1 LYGWSG
7 KILRINLSTNKIK
20 TQTFDLNFALKYIG
34 GRGFAVKILWDE
46 VPPGTHPLSP
56 DNKLIIASGPL
67 TTIPMPSSGKIVV
80 AAKSPLTGGYGD
92 GNIGTMAAYH
102 MRRAGYDALVIEGK
116 AKKPTYAYIE
126 NDTIQLLPA
135 DELWGLKTTDAEEK
149 LKKTHGTVGVIS
161 IGPAGEKLVK
171 FATIISEGGRSG
183 GRPGIGAVMG
193 SKNLK
198 AIVFK
203 GTEELPL
210 YDKSLTNKLGTEG
223 YKAVKQ
229 KPGYPFWMRQGTV
242 ATVEWAQANSVLPT
256 YNFKEGIFDYA
267 DNVNGYAM
275 EKIKI
280 RQKGCPS
287 CNMVC
292 GMIIKGDVIAEIDY
306 ENVGMLGPNLGIG
319 DYAKI
324 AVLNKIADDFG
335 MDTISLGSVI
345 GFAMEASEKHLI
357 NEKIEWGDA
366 ATAIQLAE
374 DIALRR
380 GLGDLLAEGTKNAAQ
395 KLGNGAEE
403 FAMHVKG
410 LEISAY
416 DCHAAPGM
424 ALAYGTSPIGAHHKD
439 AWFISTEIQ
448 MGRFVISKEKVEK
461 LVWMQ
466 RVRGGIFET
475 LVSCRFPWVELGY
488 ELENYPAYFKAA
500 TGIDMTLDDMF
511 KIADRIYNL
520 IRAYWVREMVVSGNS
535 WSREIDYPPPRW
547 FKHPL
552 TKGPLKGTKL
562 SYEDYD
568 RMLSWYYEIRNW
580 DERGIP
586 TKQALINT
594 GLEDVA
600 VELSKYVN
608 LR

>member
-1 LYGWSG
+1 MYGWSG
-7 KILRINLSTNKIK
+7 KILRINLSNNKMH
-20 TQTFDLNFALKYIG
+20 TQTFDLDFALKYVG

-46 VPPGTHPLSP
+46 VPPGTNPLSL

-102 MRRAGYDALVIEGK
+102 MRRAGYDALIIEGK
-116 AKKPTYAYIE
+116 AQKPTYIYVE
-126 NDTIQLLPA
+126 KDKVQLLPA
-135 DELWGLKTTDAEEK
+135 DDLWGLTAIEAEEK
-149 LKKTHGTVGVIS
+149 LKKIHGTVGVIS
-161 IGPAGEKLVK
+161 IGPAGENLVK

-198 AIVFK
+198 SIVFK
-203 GTEELPL
+203 GTEDLPY
-210 YDKSLTNKLGTEG
+210 YDKNLVNKLGTEG

-229 KPGYPFWMRQGTV
+229 KPSYQFWMRQGTV
-242 ATVEWAQANSVLPT
+242 ATVEWAQVNSVLPT

-306 ENVGMLGPNLGIG
+306 ENVGMLGPNIGIG
-319 DYAKI
+319 DYSKI
-324 AVLNKIADDFG
+324 AVLNKIADDLG

-366 ATAIQLAE
+366 IAAIELAK
-374 DIALRR
+374 DIAYRK
-380 GLGDLLAEGTKNAAQ
+380 GIGNLLAEGTRNASK
-395 KLGNGAEE
+395 KLGHGAED

-461 LVWMQ
+461 LIWMQ
-466 RVRGGIFET
+466 RIRGGIFET
-475 LVSCRFPWVELGY
+475 LVACRFPWIELGY
-488 ELENYPAYFKAA
+488 EIENYPAYFKAA

-511 KIADRIYNL
+511 KVADRVYNL
-520 IRAYWVREMVVSGNS
+520 IRAYWVRETIASGGS
-535 WSREIDYPPPRW
+535 WSREMDYPPARW
-547 FKHPL
+547 FKEPL
-552 TKGPLKGTKL
+552 TKGPLKGAKL
-562 SYEDYD
+562 SYDDYN

-586 TKQALINT
+586 TKQALVNS
-594 GLEDVA
+594 GLENVA
-600 VELSKYVN
+600 QELSKYIN

>member
-1 LYGWSG
+1 MYGWNG
-7 KILRINLSTNKIK
+7 KILRINLSNNKVQI
-20 TQTFDLNFALKYIG
+20 QTFDLDFALKYIG
-34 GRGFAVKILWDE
+34 GRGFAIKILWDE
-46 VPPGTHPLSP
+46 VPPGINPLSP
-56 DNKLIIASGPL
+56 ENKLIIASGPL

-116 AKKPTYAYIE
+116 AQKPTYIYIE
-126 NDTIQLLPA
+126 KNKVELLPA
-135 DELWGLKTTDAEEK
+135 DDLWGLTTIEAEEK
-149 LKKTHGTVGVIS
+149 LKKNHGTVGVIS
-161 IGPAGEKLVK
+161 IGPAGEKMVK

-198 AIVFK
+198 SIVFK
-203 GTEELPL
+203 GTEELPF
-210 YDKSLTNKLGTEG
+210 YDKNLVNKLGAEG
-223 YKAVKQ
+223 YKKVKQ
-229 KPGYPFWMRQGTV
+229 KPGYQFWMRQGTV

-256 YNFKEGIFDYA
+256 YNFREGIFDYA

-275 EKIKI
+275 EKIKV

-292 GMIIKGDVIAEIDY
+292 GMIIKGDVTAEIDY
-306 ENVGMLGPNLGIG
+306 ENVGMLGPNIGIG
-319 DYAKI
+319 DYSKI

-335 MDTISLGSVI
+335 VDTISLGSVI
-345 GFAMEASEKHLI
+345 GFAMEASERRLI
-357 NEKIEWGDA
+357 NEKIEWGDSTA
-366 ATAIQLAE
+366 AIELAK
-374 DIALRR
+374 DIVYRR
-380 GLGDLLAEGTKNAAQ
+380 GIGDLLAEGTRNASR
-395 KLGNGAEE
+395 KLGNGAED

-410 LEISAY
+410 LETSAY

-461 LVWMQ
+461 LIWMQ
-466 RVRGGIFET
+466 RIRGGIFET
-475 LVSCRFPWVELGY
+475 LVACRFPWIELGY
-488 ELENYPAYFKAA
+488 EIENYPAYFKAA
-500 TGIDMTLDDMF
+500 TGLDMTLDDMF
-511 KIADRIYNL
+511 KVADRIYNM
-520 IRAYWVREMVVSGNS
+520 IRAYWVREVIASGGS
-535 WSREIDYPPPRW
+535 WSREIDYPPARW
-547 FKHPL
+547 FKEPL
-552 TKGPLKGTKL
+552 TKGPLKGAKL
-562 SYEDYD
+562 SYEDYNK
-568 RMLSWYYEIRNW
+568 MLSWYYEIRNW

-586 TKQALINT
+586 TKRALINS

-600 VELSKYVN
+600 QELSKYID

>member
-7 KILRINLSTNKIK
+7 KILRINLSNNKMH
-20 TQTFDLNFALKYIG
+20 TQTFDLDFALKYVG

-46 VPPGTHPLSP
+46 VPPGTNPLSL

-102 MRRAGYDALVIEGK
+102 MRRAGYDALIIEGK
-116 AKKPTYAYIE
+116 AQKPTYIYVE
-126 NDTIQLLPA
+126 KDKVQLLPA
-135 DELWGLKTTDAEEK
+135 DDLWGLTAIEAEEK
-149 LKKTHGTVGVIS
+149 LKKIHGTVGVIS
-161 IGPAGEKLVK
+161 IGPAGENLVK

-198 AIVFK
+198 SIVFK
-203 GTEELPL
+203 GTEDLPY
-210 YDKSLTNKLGTEG
+210 YDKNLVNKLGTEG

-229 KPGYPFWMRQGTV
+229 KPSYQFWMRQGTV
-242 ATVEWAQANSVLPT
+242 ATVEWAQVNSVLPT

-306 ENVGMLGPNLGIG
+306 ENVGMLGPNIGIG
-319 DYAKI
+319 DYSKI
-324 AVLNKIADDFG
+324 AVLNKIADDLG

-366 ATAIQLAE
+366 IAAIELAK
-374 DIALRR
+374 DIAYRK
-380 GLGDLLAEGTKNAAQ
+380 GIGNLLAEGTRNASK
-395 KLGNGAEE
+395 KLGHGAED

-461 LVWMQ
+461 LIWMQ
-466 RVRGGIFET
+466 RIRGGIFET
-475 LVSCRFPWVELGY
+475 LVACRFPWIELGY
-488 ELENYPAYFKAA
+488 EIENYPAYFKAA

-511 KIADRIYNL
+511 KVADRVYNL
-520 IRAYWVREMVVSGNS
+520 IRAYWVRETIASGGS
-535 WSREIDYPPPRW
+535 WSREMDYPPARW
-547 FKHPL
+547 FKEPL
-552 TKGPLKGTKL
+552 TKGPLKGAKL
-562 SYEDYD
+562 SYDDYN

-586 TKQALINT
+586 TKQALVNS
-594 GLEDVA
+594 GLENVA
-600 VELSKYVN
+600 QELSKYIN

>member
-1 LYGWSG
+1 MYGWSG
-7 KILRINLSTNKIK
+7 KILRINLSNNKVQ
-20 TQTFDLNFALKYIG
+20 TQTFDLEFALKYIG
-34 GRGFAVKILWDE
+34 GRGFAAKILWDE
-46 VPPGTHPLSP
+46 VPPGTNPLSP

-67 TTIPMPSSGKIVV
+67 TTIPMPSSGKMVV

-116 AKKPTYAYIE
+116 AQKPTYIYVE
-126 NDTIQLLPA
+126 NDKVQLLPA
-135 DELWGLKTTDAEEK
+135 DDLWSLTTIETEEK
-149 LKKTHGTVGVIS
+149 LKKNHGTVGVIS
-161 IGPAGEKLVK
+161 IGPAGENLVK
-171 FATIISEGGRSG
+171 FATIVSEGGRSG

-198 AIVFK
+198 SIAFK
-203 GTEELPL
+203 GTEDLPY
-210 YDKSLTNKLGTEG
+210 YDKNLVNRLGTEG

-229 KPGYPFWMRQGTV
+229 KPGYQFWMRQGTV

-256 YNFKEGIFDYA
+256 YNFREGIFDDA

-287 CNMVC
+287 CNMIC
-292 GMIIKGDVIAEIDY
+292 GMIIKGDVVAEIDY
-306 ENVGMLGPNLGIG
+306 ENVGMLGPNIGIG
-319 DYAKI
+319 DYSKI
-324 AVLNKIADDFG
+324 AVLNKIADDLG

-357 NEKIEWGDA
+357 DEKMEWGDSIA
-366 ATAIQLAE
+366 AIELAK
-374 DIALRR
+374 DIAYRK
-380 GLGDLLAEGTKNAAQ
+380 GIGNLLAEGTRNAGK
-395 KLGNGAEE
+395 KLGHGAED

-448 MGRFVISKEKVEK
+448 MGRFAVNKEKVEK
-461 LVWMQ
+461 LIWMQ
-466 RVRGGIFET
+466 RIRGGIFET
-475 LVSCRFPWVELGY
+475 LVACRFPWVELGY
-488 ELENYPAYFKAA
+488 EIENYPGYFKAA

-511 KIADRIYNL
+511 KVADRIYNL
-520 IRAYWVREMVVSGNS
+520 MRAYWIRETIASGGS
-535 WSREIDYPPPRW
+535 WSREIDYPPARW
-547 FKHPL
+547 FKEPL
-552 TKGPLKGTKL
+552 TKGPLKGVKL
-562 SYEDYD
+562 SYDDYNK
-568 RMLSWYYEIRNW
+568 MLSWYYEIRNW
-580 DERGIP
+580 DEHGIP
-586 TKQALINT
+586 TKQALINS
-594 GLEDVA
+594 GLENVA
-600 VELSKYVN
+600 QELSRYIK

>member
-1 LYGWSG
+1 MYGWSG
-7 KILRINLSTNKIK
+7 KILRINLSNNKVH
-20 TQTFDLNFALKYIG
+20 TQTFDLDFALKYVG

-46 VPPGTHPLSP
+46 VPPGTNPLSP

-102 MRRAGYDALVIEGK
+102 MRRAGYDALIIEGK
-116 AKKPTYAYIE
+116 SQKPTYIYVE
-126 NDTIQLLPA
+126 KDKVQLLPA
-135 DELWGLKTTDAEEK
+135 DDLWGLTAIEAEEK
-149 LKKTHGTVGVIS
+149 LKKIHGTVGVIS
-161 IGPAGEKLVK
+161 IGPAGENLVK

-198 AIVFK
+198 SIVFK
-203 GTEELPL
+203 GTEDLPY
-210 YDKSLTNKLGTEG
+210 YDKNLVNKLGTEG

-229 KPGYPFWMRQGTV
+229 KPGYQFWMRQGTV
-242 ATVEWAQANSVLPT
+242 ATVEWAQVNSVLPT

-306 ENVGMLGPNLGIG
+306 ENVGMLGPNIGIG
-319 DYAKI
+319 DYSKI
-324 AVLNKIADDFG
+324 AVLNKIADDLG

-366 ATAIQLAE
+366 TTAIELAKN
-374 DIALRR
+374 IAYRK
-380 GLGDLLAEGTKNAAQ
+380 GIGDLLAEGTRNASK
-395 KLGNGAEE
+395 KLGHGAED

-461 LVWMQ
+461 IIWMQ
-466 RVRGGIFET
+466 RIRGGIFET
-475 LVSCRFPWVELGY
+475 LVACRFPWVELGY
-488 ELENYPAYFKAA
+488 EIENYPAYFKAA
-500 TGIDMTLDDMF
+500 TGVDMTLDDMF
-511 KIADRIYNL
+511 KVADRVYNL
-520 IRAYWVREMVVSGNS
+520 IRAYWVRETIASGGS
-535 WSREIDYPPPRW
+535 WSREIDYPPARW
-547 FKHPL
+547 FKEPL
-552 TKGPLKGTKL
+552 TKGPLKGAKL
-562 SYEDYD
+562 SYDDYN

-586 TKQALINT
+586 TKQALINS
-594 GLEDVA
+594 GLENVA
-600 VELSKYVN
+600 QELSKYIN

>member
-1 LYGWSG
+1 
-7 KILRINLSTNKIK
+7 
-20 TQTFDLNFALKYIG
+20 
-34 GRGFAVKILWDE
+34 
-46 VPPGTHPLSP
+46 
-56 DNKLIIASGPL
+56 
-67 TTIPMPSSGKIVV
+67 
-80 AAKSPLTGGYGD
+80 
-92 GNIGTMAAYH
+92 
-102 MRRAGYDALVIEGK
+102 MRRAGYDALIIEGK
-116 AKKPTYAYIE
+116 AQKPTYIYVE
-126 NDTIQLLPA
+126 KDKVQLLPA
-135 DELWGLKTTDAEEK
+135 DDLWGLTAIEAEEK
-149 LKKTHGTVGVIS
+149 LKKIHGTVGVIS
-161 IGPAGEKLVK
+161 IGPAGENLVK

-198 AIVFK
+198 SIVFK
-203 GTEELPL
+203 GTEDLPY
-210 YDKSLTNKLGTEG
+210 YDKNLVNKLGTEG

-229 KPGYPFWMRQGTV
+229 KPSYQFWMRQGTV
-242 ATVEWAQANSVLPT
+242 ATVEWAQVNSVLPT

-306 ENVGMLGPNLGIG
+306 ENVGMLGPNIGIG
-319 DYAKI
+319 DYSKI
-324 AVLNKIADDFG
+324 AVLNKIADDLG

-366 ATAIQLAE
+366 IAAIELAK
-374 DIALRR
+374 DIAYRK
-380 GLGDLLAEGTKNAAQ
+380 GIGNLLAEGTRNASK
-395 KLGNGAEE
+395 KLGHGAED

-461 LVWMQ
+461 LIWMQ
-466 RVRGGIFET
+466 RIRGGIFET
-475 LVSCRFPWVELGY
+475 LVACRFPWIELGY
-488 ELENYPAYFKAA
+488 EIENYPAYFKAA

-511 KIADRIYNL
+511 KVADRVYNL
-520 IRAYWVREMVVSGNS
+520 IRAYWVRETIASGGS
-535 WSREIDYPPPRW
+535 WSREMDYPPARW
-547 FKHPL
+547 FKEPL
-552 TKGPLKGTKL
+552 TKGPLKGAKL
-562 SYEDYD
+562 SYDDYN

-586 TKQALINT
+586 TKQALVNS
-594 GLEDVA
+594 GLENVA
-600 VELSKYVN
+600 QELSKYIN